1 MQKYRT
7 FTLIELLVVIGII
20 AILAAMLMPALG
32 KAREKA
38 RQTQCI
44 NQLKQISLGIEMY
57 KGDWR
62 GGFPFWISRLYPDYI
77 NSNKVYKCPMDK
89 GTTGDA
95 DPHPYDGGTWRPDSP
110 AGSALSVYENSSNKG
125 VHVDPN
131 IGNGSGQV
139 PRVSYLYQMSDAKPG
154 AWFPSEYSF
163 ETMAEFKDW
172 QLKEGDDGKA
182 YDPTIFPIVSCFMHV
197 KLKKDQNLNQ
207 GAPVLQVAYS
217 GNFFMSKVEWEL
229 GQWVS

>member
-38 RQTQCI
+38 RQTQCM

-77 NSNKVYKCPMDK
+77 NSTKVYKCPMDK
-89 GTTGDA
+89 GTTGNS

-110 AGSALSVYENSSNKG
+110 AGSASSVYENSSNTG
-125 VHVDPN
+125 VHTNPN
-131 IGNGSGQV
+131 IVGVEGGQV
-139 PRVSYLYQMSDAKPG
+139 PRVSYLYQTSDAAPVNS
-154 AWFPSEYSF
+154 WFGGTF
-163 ETMAEFKDW
+163 TTMAEAKDW
-172 QLKEGDDGKA
+172 QLKEGKDGGP

-197 KLKKDQNLNQ
+197 KRKKDEALEDA
-207 GAPVLQVAYS
+207 APVLQISYA
-217 GNFFMSKVEWEL
+217 GNFFMSKVQWEL
-229 GQWVS
+229 GQWVP